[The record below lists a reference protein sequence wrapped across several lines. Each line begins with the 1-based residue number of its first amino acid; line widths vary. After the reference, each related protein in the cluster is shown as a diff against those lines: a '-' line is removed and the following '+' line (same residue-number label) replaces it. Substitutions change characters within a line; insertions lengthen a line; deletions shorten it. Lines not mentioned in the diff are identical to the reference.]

1 MKKILVLLASMFLLV
16 GCVESMALLGPAT
29 GATNGKIV
37 QASAKSAISF
47 GIKKKTGKSPI
58 QHALAYV
65 KEKNPDKKKEKC
77 ISFIEKT
84 NSEACAIAKKQVAL
98 AQTKIKGIIAEKK
111 ISFKKQFAQARKEGK
126 NSFIF
131 NNKIYNTTFNKSDV
145 TEKKVKPKKSAMEL
159 AIIVQAKIKEKSKNK
174 YLY

>member
-58 QHALAYV
+58 QHTLAYV

-131 NNKIYNTTFNKSDV
+131 NNKIYNTTFKKSDV

-159 AIIVQAKIKEKSKNK
+159 AIIVQAKIKEKSKIK
-174 YLY
+174 YLD